1 MKKMFVSAAVVIS
14 SIAVMSGSALSAE
27 EKNPCTDDIAKYCKD
42 VKPNEIP
49 AMIDCLEE
57 HEGKLTPACQAY
69 EAKLGG
75 GRLETKERIRQRV
88 MMRKACKNDVGK
100 FCYDIK
106 GYDETLK
113 CLSGHKGELSNVCSS
128 WINTVIEKKNK
139 TQ

>member
-1 MKKMFVSAAVVIS
+1 MKKMFVAAAVVIS
-14 SIAVMSGSALSAE
+14 SIAVMSGVAVSVE
-27 EKNPCTDDIAKYCKD
+27 EKNPCTEDMAKFCKH

-49 AMIDCLEE
+49 AMVDCLEE

-69 EAKLGG
+69 EAKLEG

-88 MMRKACKNDVGK
+88 MMRKACKTDVSK

-113 CLSGHKGELSNVCSS
+113 CLVGHKNELSNVCSS
-128 WINTVIEKKNK
+128 WIKAVEKEKKK
-139 TQ
+139 